1 MADPFL
7 GEIRMFGGNF
17 APLGW
22 ALCDGQL
29 LPISANAPLFSII
42 GTFYGGNG
50 TSTFQLP
57 NLQGLVP
64 MHQGQGPSLTPRV
77 IGETGGSPNVT
88 LNLNELAAHNHPMQA
103 RAVDARVGTP
113 DTTTALAK
121 PTPATNP
128 AYQTSLGSPIQQLN
142 AASVSSAGGTQGGGA
157 APHNNMQPYLVVN
170 FIIALRGVFP
180 TRN

>member
-1 MADPFL
+1 MADPFV

-29 LPISANAPLFSII
+29 LSISSNAALFSII

-57 NLQGLVP
+57 NLQGIVP
-64 MHQGQGPSLTPRV
+64 MHQGQGPGLTPRV
-77 IGETGGSPNVT
+77 IGETGGEPAVT
-88 LNLNELAAHNHPMQA
+88 LNTNELAAHNHPMHA
-103 RAVDARVGTP
+103 RAVDGQTGTP
-113 DTTTALAK
+113 GTTTALAK

-170 FIIALRGVFP
+170 FIIARRGVFP